1 MNKVKFTDKIHSIF
15 EIKHEEFKLLL
26 YSAFFIF
33 SLFCSYALLRPIRDA
48 LGIHGGSDELKWLFL
63 GTFIATIVC
72 SFVAM
77 WLSGA
82 IRRKL
87 YTDAIF
93 IFFALNLLGF
103 FVAMRFIDAQSP
115 AFATLCRVFYIW
127 VSVFNLFVIS
137 SAWSVLADV
146 FSKETSKSMFGII
159 SAGASLGGIT
169 GAGLV
174 SFLCGVET
182 GNFIFLS
189 AFLLLFALILKNLI
203 IKESLNLLP
212 NADEKANFTQKFA
225 SPLPSKNPLD
235 GFKII
240 AKSPYLLSFAGFV
253 LLLTSVSTFLYME
266 QARIVRAVFE
276 TREARAAAFANIDL
290 IVQSASFFIQ
300 IFLTAKIAK
309 FFGIKWLL
317 ALLGFV
323 IALGF
328 IMLGFTHPAFWGIAL
343 VMSLRRIGEY
353 ALVKPARE
361 MLFVPLDSESKYKVK
376 NFLDTVVY
384 RGGDAHSSQVEG
396 IALAKFGVS
405 GVLILGAIISFV
417 WGILGINLSKKYEKL
432 K

>member
-1 MNKVKFTDKIHSIF
+1 MNKAKFTDKIHSIF

-26 YSAFFIF
+26 YSTFFIF

-82 IRRKL
+82 IMRKL

-93 IFFALNLLGF
+93 IFFAINLLGF
-103 FVAMRFIDAQSP
+103 FVAMRFIHNESP

-127 VSVFNLFVIS
+127 VSVFNLLVIS
-137 SAWSVLADV
+137 SVWSVLADV
-146 FSKETSKSMFGII
+146 FSKEMSKSMFGII
-159 SAGASLGGIT
+159 SAGASLGGIA
-169 GAGLV
+169 GASLV
-174 SFLCGVET
+174 SFLREVST
-182 GNFIFLS
+182 QNFIFLS
-189 AFLLLFALILKNLI
+189 AFLLFFALILKNLI

-240 AKSPYLLSFAGFV
+240 AKSPYLLSFVGFV

-328 IMLGFTHPAFWGIAL
+328 ILLGFTHPAFWGTAL
-343 VMSLRRIGEY
+343 VMSLRRVGEY

-384 RGGDAHSSQVEG
+384 RGGDALSSQVEG

-417 WGILGINLSKKYEKL
+417 WGILGLNLSKKYEKL

>member
-1 MNKVKFTDKIHSIF
+1 MNKAKFTDKIHSIF
-15 EIKHEEFKLLL
+15 EIKHEEFKLLS
-26 YSAFFIF
+26 YSSLFIF

-48 LGIHGGSDELKWLFL
+48 LGIHGGTDELKWLFL
-63 GTFIATIVC
+63 GTFVATIVC
-72 SFVAM
+72 SILAM
-77 WLSGA
+77 WLSGS
-82 IRRKL
+82 IKRKL
-87 YTDAIF
+87 YTNAIF

-103 FVAMRFIDAQSP
+103 FVAMRFIDAQSL

-127 VSVFNLFVIS
+127 VSVFNLFIIS

-146 FSKETSKSMFGII
+146 FSKNQSKSMFGII
-159 SAGASLGGIT
+159 SAGASLGGIA
-169 GAGLV
+169 GASLV
-174 SFLCGVET
+174 SFLRGVST
-182 GNFIFLS
+182 QNFIFLS

-203 IKESLNLLP
+203 IKEGLNLLQ
-212 NADEKANFTQKFA
+212 NESEKANFTQKF
-225 SPLPSKNPLD
+225 STPLPSKNPLD

-240 AKSPYLLSFAGFV
+240 AKSPYLLSFVGFV

-328 IMLGFTHPAFWGIAL
+328 IMLSFTHPAFWGIAL
-343 VMSLRRIGEY
+343 VMSLRRVGEY
-353 ALVKPARE
+353 ALVKPARK

-384 RGGDAHSSQVEG
+384 RGGDALSSQVES

-417 WGILGINLSKKYEKL
+417 WGILGLNLSKKYEKL